1 MKKQVA
7 VYALLW
13 LLAWCLGWGGFYAL
27 LSRDINYIS
36 EPAVT
41 VLYFSAVTVA
51 VSFLCRGSILARR
64 DQLRPGFLL
73 VPGLVCGLGV
83 AVYAGFPLLFSPPSA
98 LIRQNPDMFFLHFS
112 LRYLVSKLFDITFQQ
127 TLVLLLV
134 ASLARAGLSLRSVC
148 LLCAVLFGGP
158 HLYLLGRNGIVIGG
172 YFLAF
177 SLLAGLVFPYAI
189 MRFRR
194 GLAYTF
200 SLHLFFYIFTGSI
213 CWIWPSALA
222 S

>member
-1 MKKQVA
+1 LKKRVA

-13 LLAWCLGWGGFYAL
+13 LLAWCLGWGGFYIL
-27 LSRDINYIS
+27 LSRNINYIS

-41 VLYFSAVTVA
+41 ALYFSAATVA
-51 VSFLCRGSILARR
+51 ASFLGRNSISDRR
-64 DQLRPGFLL
+64 DLLQPGFFLI
-73 VPGLVCGLGV
+73 PGLVCSLGV
-83 AVYAGFPLLFSPPSA
+83 VVYASFPLFFSPPRA
-98 LIRQNPDMFFLHFS
+98 LILQNPDMFFLNFS

-134 ASLARAGLSLRSVC
+134 VYLAGAGLSLRRVC
-148 LLCAVLFGGP
+148 LVCSVLFGGP
-158 HLYLLGRNGIVIGG
+158 HLYLLGRNGVVVGG
-172 YFLAF
+172 YFLTF

-194 GLAYTF
+194 GPAYTF

-213 CWIWPSALA
+213 CWIWPSVLA